1 MGGRGRR
8 RYRVP
13 FDGAVGRDP
22 GNYIALDL
30 RSFRDGHW
38 LENPAGSFELT
49 VGAARLRVVIGRKAV
64 RWDVECDR
72 TFAGEFEFGPAG
84 LTDVPAE
91 RTFWFPGGHRTGES
105 DGLIVGVQPAGD
117 KPWIGVFADG
127 GLYPDGGRSH
137 AVAMPDRRSIVV
149 VSKGTGYRVAVDEPT
164 DWETLPVPIVKPPV
178 SIGYINL
185 VLFLWF
191 TDIVAWGVTGKA
203 WETHTTI
210 ADDLEVTGILGSK
223 LFMTGS
229 DPPGTTRSFT
239 VDLTTGATTEDPVV
253 SSDPD

>member
-1 MGGRGRR
+1 MLSATWTFVGVRVRSGRVDRCASGADVLVSGR
-8 RYRVP
+8 
-13 FDGAVGRDP
+13 
-22 GNYIALDL
+22 
-30 RSFRDGHW
+30 
-38 LENPAGSFELT
+38 
-49 VGAARLRVVIGRKAV
+49 
-64 RWDVECDR
+64 
-72 TFAGEFEFGPAG
+72 
-84 LTDVPAE
+84 
-91 RTFWFPGGHRTGES
+91 HRTGES